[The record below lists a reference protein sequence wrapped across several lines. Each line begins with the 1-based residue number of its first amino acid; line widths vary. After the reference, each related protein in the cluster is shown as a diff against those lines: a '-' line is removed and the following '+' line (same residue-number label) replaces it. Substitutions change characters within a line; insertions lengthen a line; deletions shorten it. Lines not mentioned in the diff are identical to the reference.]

1 MFKLL
6 LTFLISIIP
15 LTVNIDAKSS
25 ILSHNEFMEEVNT
38 RYESYRVYQ
47 SNDNDIFSL
56 TIVQGIYNGKPTYG
70 LCFTTERKYKVI
82 LLTNGVAYSL
92 NEKLIDNAQ
101 TAIAFRVDSI
111 LSIDIVDE
119 KNNRIEIENLTPFTK
134 VSFEKNED
142 IITGENK
149 GGSLSQVSIY
159 SQKYNFITVTII
171 ILVAV
176 IAITGILILIFYLKR
191 RGIFSKDKMNENV
204 INMRELLKEDTK
216 DHVETNEYFKNEET
230 IEDKV
235 EEVTDIKAY
244 LRDKGFITNYTS
256 LSEEE
261 KNRVMLE
268 LIKLKNEKRIS
279 QDRYYEETSELWKK

>member
-1 MFKLL
+1 M

>member
-15 LTVNIDAKSS
+15 LAVNIDAKSS
-25 ILSHNEFMEEVNT
+25 VLSHNKFMEEVNT

-47 SNDNDIFSL
+47 SSDNDIFSL

-70 LCFTTERKYKVI
+70 LCFTTESNYKVI

-92 NEKLIDNAQ
+92 SEKLIDNAQ
-101 TAIAFRVDSI
+101 TAIAFRVDDV

-119 KNNRIEIENLTPFTK
+119 KNNRMEIEKLSPFTK
-134 VSFEKNED
+134 ISYEKNED
-142 IITGENK
+142 TIIGENK

-159 SQKYNFITVTII
+159 SQKYNFIAVTII
-171 ILVAV
+171 ILVFIIV
-176 IAITGILILIFYLKR
+176 ITGILILVFYLKR
-191 RGIFSKDKMNENV
+191 RGIFNKDKMNENV

-216 DHVETNEYFKNEET
+216 DHVETNEYFKNEDS

-244 LRDKGFITNYTS
+244 LRDKGYITNYST